1 MQSSESDILQLIV
14 IVTIIILLLVSFI
27 VIFLFVYQRRVYR
40 HKRQVQKMR
49 EDFNNEMLQSKIEL
63 QEQVLNSVA
72 AEIHDNL
79 GQMLSVVKLN
89 LVKLGRLVGNAEQE
103 TEIIDELKTQVSGVI
118 NDMRS
123 ITKTLSQDFIS
134 NFGLEESI
142 KIELERVNKTG
153 FISTHLET
161 NGVTY
166 KFDGRVQIVLFRIT
180 QELINNAIK
189 HAEAKN
195 LTIHLN
201 YTPTELLLTV
211 ADDGKGFA
219 MDEVE
224 KRGAMLSGNGLRNM
238 KNRVKIIGGV
248 LTLNS
253 KENMGTEIKITVPT
267 QNSLFK
273 NQPLNYN

>member
-1 MQSSESDILQLIV
+1 
-14 IVTIIILLLVSFI
+14 
-27 VIFLFVYQRRVYR
+27 
-40 HKRQVQKMR
+40 MR

-89 LVKLGRLVGNAEQE
+89 LVKLGRLVGSAEKE

-142 KIELERVNKTG
+142 KIELEKVNKTG
-153 FISTHLET
+153 FINTHLQIVG
-161 NGVTY
+161 NAY
-166 KFDGRVQIVLFRIT
+166 KFDGSVQIVLFRIT

-201 YTPTELLLTV
+201 YTPTDLMLTIT
-211 ADDGKGFA
+211 DDGKGFA

-273 NQPLNYN
+273 NQPLNYT